1 MDSKSSVEFEIEH
14 LADHVDAIPT
24 LARWH
29 HDEWESMTPELTVA
43 DRADRFRARART
55 GSVPTGFVA
64 VVDHEVVGLAC
75 LVECDL
81 ESHAHLTPWLAT
93 VLVAPNHRGR
103 GIGSALCR
111 RVTEEARAFGFAR
124 AYLFT
129 LDKEDLYR
137 RLGWSNV
144 EQADWRGHQVTIMS
158 NDLAG

>member
-1 MDSKSSVEFEIEH
+1 MELEIDY

-29 HDEWESMTPELTVA
+29 HDQWASSMPELTIA
-43 DRADRFRARART
+43 EREKRFRARATT
-55 GSVPTGFVA
+55 GAVPTGFVA
-64 VVDHEVVGLAC
+64 VADGRVVGMAC

-81 ESHAHLTPWLAT
+81 ESHAHLSPWLAT

-111 RVTEEARAFGFAR
+111 RVTEEARLLGFAR
-124 AYLFT
+124 VYLFT
-129 LDKEDLYR
+129 LDKQDLYR
-137 RLGWSNV
+137 RLGWWTV
-144 EQADWRGHQVTIMS
+144 EQANWREHRVTIMA